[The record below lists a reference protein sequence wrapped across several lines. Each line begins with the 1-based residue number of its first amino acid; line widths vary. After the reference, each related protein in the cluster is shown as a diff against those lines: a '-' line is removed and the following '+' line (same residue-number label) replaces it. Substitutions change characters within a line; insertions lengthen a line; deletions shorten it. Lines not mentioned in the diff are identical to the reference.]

1 MMNTVLFTFVFI
13 VLEIEF
19 LIYYCGMKKCYVDR
33 NFRVTGNLYD
43 ARGLLLQVNGKMEI
57 LILRP
62 IGHDK
67 NLSEAWML
75 MMDWGRRMY
84 TGKSFNF
91 PSVNACLLANY
102 QERELPIVSCYT
114 CSKFRN
120 YGREDIYRAI
130 DEYGKVIIA
139 PEQAKNVY
147 IAVTL
152 LHDEF
157 YHINPWLDLRS
168 YQTKFPF

>member
-1 MMNTVLFTFVFI
+1 
-13 VLEIEF
+13 
-19 LIYYCGMKKCYVDR
+19 MKKCYVDR
-33 NFRVTGNLYD
+33 NFRVTGNLYE
-43 ARGLLLQVNGKMEI
+43 ARGLLHQANGKMEI
-57 LILRP
+57 LILKP

-67 NLSEAWML
+67 TLSEAWVL

-102 QERELPIVSCYT
+102 LERELPIVSCYT
-114 CSKFRN
+114 CSKSRN
-120 YGREDIYRAI
+120 RGKEDTYRAI
-130 DEYGKVIIA
+130 DEHGKVIIA
-139 PEQAKNVY
+139 PEQAENVY

-152 LHDEF
+152 LHDVF